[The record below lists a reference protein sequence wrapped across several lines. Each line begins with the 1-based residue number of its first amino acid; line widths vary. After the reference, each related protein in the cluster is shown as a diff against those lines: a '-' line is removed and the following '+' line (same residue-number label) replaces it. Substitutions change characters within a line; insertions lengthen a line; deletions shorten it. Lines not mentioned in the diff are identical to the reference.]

1 MAKTK
6 EIFAEQ
12 ILRELSA
19 DPLTRDF
26 KIFPREVYP
35 RMDAVVNDMAVKQQL
50 INWSVNYGGTSEM
63 YLTTWGLNDDAIEVT
78 DPENEGAS
86 YFDLPV
92 NYNDL
97 PRNGGI
103 NQIIPMDNAEI
114 TVIITTLREYRL
126 YKSSPAGGMQG
137 KLAAYPI
144 GSRMFFNQSAVKQNF
159 GDMMVRLMVRDSSQI
174 AANAPYPIPSDKELM
189 MIKICVSW
197 FRDRIEQG
205 IIDPIRDGNL
215 QMIK

>member
-26 KIFPREVYP
+26 KIFAREVYP
-35 RMDAVVNDMAVKQQL
+35 RMDAVVNDMAVKKQFD
-50 INWSVNYGGTSEM
+50 NWSVGWGGTSEM
-63 YLTTWGLNDDAIEVT
+63 YLTTWGLNNDAIPVV

-92 NYNDL
+92 NYSDL

-103 NQIIPMDNAEI
+103 NGIIPMQNADI
-114 TVIITTLREYRL
+114 TVIITSLREYRL
-126 YKSSPAGGMQG
+126 YKNSPAGGMQG

-144 GSRMFFNQSAVKQNF
+144 GNRVFFNQSAVKVNF
-159 GDMMVRLMVRDSSQI
+159 GDMMLRLMVRDSSQI
-174 AANAPYPIPSDKELM
+174 AANAPYPIPSDKEYI
-189 MIKICVSW
+189 MIKTCVDW
-197 FRDRIEQG
+197 FRDRLTQG
-205 IIDPIRDGNL
+205 ADYVRDNNIIQTP
-215 QMIK
+215 Q